1 MATHAQRYPSLD
13 LPRPWRAAAPLL
25 VLAVLALLLEIDSR
39 LPWLAGL
46 VGALCFST
54 AGAVR
59 SLQSRREL
67 AAVRRT
73 ADRLIVHAPLAR
85 DPSELIRWRSLELT
99 APEHRERLAC
109 ELGHLLAQLD
119 ERRLPSASPLRRPAA
134 RGQRD
139 LLDRLDRRLRDG
151 RPVTA
156 RGVLLA
162 EDLLRSPSSP
172 LFNDASPAVLPRVLA
187 RVLGALEP

>member
-1 MATHAQRYPSLD
+1 MATHVQRYPTLD

-25 VLAVLALLLEIDSR
+25 VFALLALLLEIDPR

-46 VGALCFST
+46 VGAACFSA

-59 SLQSRREL
+59 SLHSRREL

-73 ADRLIVHAPLAR
+73 ADRLIVHDPSAK

-99 APEHRERLAC
+99 APEQRKRLAR
-109 ELGHLLAQLD
+109 EVDRLVAQLD
-119 ERRLPSASPLRRPAA
+119 DRRLPSASPLRRTAA
-134 RGQRD
+134 RGQRE
-139 LLDRLDRRLRDG
+139 LLDGLGRRLRDG

-156 RGVLLA
+156 RGMLLA
-162 EDLLRSPSSP
+162 RDLLRSLSSP
-172 LFNDASPAVLPRVLA
+172 LFNEAPEAVLPRVLT